1 MLRIH
6 ESRQNMVRKD
16 ILRLATVNVSVLS
29 ERRKEVVDMFKRRSV
44 EPHVYKKLGIGCEV
58 TRVYGGEEK

>member
-1 MLRIH
+1 
-6 ESRQNMVRKD
+6 MVRKD